1 MTRTLLIAMRD
12 NDIAAR
18 LDQCLEVLIVQVD
31 GRGRPTARKNLVLA
45 KASDKEICRI
55 AQAEGVHTVICGA
68 VDEEISLYL
77 TWKSV
82 QVIDDVIGPVD
93 AALRLF
99 GQGRLTRSSI
109 LHDETAR
116 KMVQNVSSET
126 L

>member
-1 MTRTLLIAMRD
+1 MKRKVLLTMRD

-18 LDQCLEVLIVQVD
+18 LDQCLEALIVQVD

-55 AQAEGVHTVICGA
+55 AQAEGVDTVICGA

-93 AALRLF
+93 AVLRLY
-99 GQGRLTRSSI
+99 GLGRLTRSTI
-109 LHDETAR
+109 VQDETGK
-116 KMVQNVSSET
+116 KMFQNVSCGT
-126 L
+126 V

>member
-1 MTRTLLIAMRD
+1 MNHRLLLAIRD

-18 LDQCLEVLIVQVD
+18 LDQCLEVLIVQMD
-31 GRGRPTARKNLVLA
+31 GKGRPMARKNLVLA

-55 AQAEGVHTVICGA
+55 AQAEGVNTVICGA

-82 QVIDDVIGPVD
+82 QVIDDVIGPLDEV
-93 AALRLF
+93 LRLF
-99 GQGRLTRSSI
+99 GQGRLARSTI
-109 LHDETAR
+109 VPDETGKR
-116 KMVQNVSSET
+116 MLHNVSLET